1 MRDIDSDTV
10 DALNFILDQHIR
22 ERDGSHQGNLTQ
34 AQTQIVLYLSHGLTP
49 RMLAEVLGKSRF
61 TIESQIR
68 RARQAVNAK
77 NTAQLVAIALRR
89 GLID

>member
-1 MRDIDSDTV
+1 MLDIDPDTV
-10 DALNFILDQHIR
+10 ESLNFILEKHRGD
-22 ERDGSHQGNLTQ
+22 RDGSHEGDLTQ
-34 AQTQIVLYLSHGLTP
+34 AQTEVVLYLSHGLTP
-49 RMLAEVLGKSRF
+49 RMLAEVLGKSQH

>member
-1 MRDIDSDTV
+1 VRDIDSDTV
-10 DALNFILDQHIR
+10 DALNFILDQHTG

-34 AQTQIVLYLSHGLTP
+34 AQTEVVLYLSHGLTP
-49 RMLAEVLGKSRF
+49 KMLAEVLGKSQH

-77 NTAQLVAIALRR
+77 NSAQLVAIALRR